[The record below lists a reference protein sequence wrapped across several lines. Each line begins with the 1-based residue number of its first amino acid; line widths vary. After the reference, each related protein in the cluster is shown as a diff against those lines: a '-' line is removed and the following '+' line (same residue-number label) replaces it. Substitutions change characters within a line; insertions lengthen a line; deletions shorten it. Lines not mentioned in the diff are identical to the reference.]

1 MKGIIAPYRGLP
13 VPVYV
18 LFVSR
23 IINRMGDFVSIFLTL
38 YLSRYLGFS
47 EKQTGLILSL
57 VGLSMMSG
65 ALLGG
70 KLTDLAGRKK
80 IMLGLQAMAAASVL
94 ICGFIPDSPALPG
107 LLILFTF
114 FNGAVRP
121 VNTALLTD
129 LTTQKNR
136 AAAFSLLYLGI
147 NIGISA
153 GPILAGFLF
162 NNYRRWIF
170 WGDGLT
176 TLLTILLILILIP
189 EPEECSGK
197 TEAGEHVEE
206 GSSLKALLGRP
217 ILAIYTI
224 LSIFSALIYAQTTFT
239 LPLQML
245 HVFDEKGPRLFGLIM
260 SFNAVVV
267 LIVTPL
273 QNYYMKDIRPLRRI
287 ALGQVL
293 YSLGFGLLIVPV
305 HTLSWFFFSTFIWT
319 CGEVLD
325 ATNSGVFVANHSPRN
340 HRGRFNSF
348 FLISKG
354 AGRSLA
360 PLISG
365 LVLES
370 LGISY
375 IWGLCLFL
383 GFFLFMAM
391 NSLDKKDQRMLVEI

>member
-13 VPVYV
+13 IPVYV
-18 LFVSR
+18 LFAAR

-47 EKQTGLILSL
+47 EMQTGLILSL
-57 VGLSMMSG
+57 VGISMMSG
-65 ALLGG
+65 AMLGG

-80 IMLGLQAMAAASVL
+80 IMLGLQAMAALSVL
-94 ICGFIPDSPALPG
+94 ICGFIPDSPVLPG

-176 TLLTILLILILIP
+176 TLLTILLIFFLIP
-189 EPEECSGK
+189 EPEECSVN

-217 ILAIYTI
+217 ILAMYAI
-224 LSIFSALIYAQTTFT
+224 LSIFSSFIYAQNSFA

-245 HVFDEKGPRLFGLIM
+245 HIFDERGPRIFGLIM

-267 LIVTPL
+267 LIITPL
-273 QNYYMKDIRPLRRI
+273 QNYYLKDIRPIRRI
-287 ALGQVL
+287 ALGQIL
-293 YSLGFGLLIVPV
+293 YALGFGLLMLPV
-305 HTLSWFFFSTFIWT
+305 HAISWYFFSTFLWT

-365 LVLES
+365 LVLKS

-383 GFFLFMAM
+383 GFTLYLGM
-391 NSLDKKDQRMLVEI
+391 NALDKKDQLPRI